1 MRDLYLREEGGNCT
15 QSRHPTQTLQ
25 VHLKQIECADDF
37 SVETYE
43 NRITM
48 SAIIRLCQR
57 SFFVV
62 NSFRARAHTGFPAV
76 VKVAPFSNE
85 IEEHRVD
92 WRAKSLKPPPSKEQR
107 LLKFKKIRKRFR
119 LMLDYEKTP
128 RFKNL
133 QYARIRMSLET
144 IAREKATDEDMVN
157 LSMRIIQRLV
167 REQKKIAIT
176 KHFPWIKK
184 PQFFFKVYELW
195 KVAYLRGDDVM
206 HPKQLLRSLQTMER
220 HLEVFHYDIN
230 TVSLI
235 IEAWVATLDPSRA
248 PLEAE
253 AMLHFARAEYER
265 TQYDLLRPNA
275 HIYSLVI
282 EAWCNSGLPESLERM
297 ERLFKL
303 MCSTGVTP
311 SRMVYALF
319 LRYWGERG
327 DIAKVHSILNTMV
340 EQNLRVDM
348 KVLSEAVKGMARV
361 GKPVHAEELLS
372 HMLER
377 DPDDETELQY
387 MEDSVQS
394 IMISYAK
401 ILMDGRADFTI
412 KQNAVESAEILFDR
426 VLRRGFIDPYLN
438 GEHRMFQ

>member
-1 MRDLYLREEGGNCT
+1 MIFRPDLLELYKKIIESDDASIE
-15 QSRHPTQTLQ
+15 TL
-25 VHLKQIECADDF
+25 D
-37 SVETYE
+37 
-43 NRITM
+43 NRIM
-48 SAIIRLCQR
+48 ISVIVRLFQR
-57 SFFVV
+57 PLFTVK
-62 NSFRARAHTGFPAV
+62 SFRASARTIFPTV
-76 VKVAPFSNE
+76 VNVAPFSS
-85 IEEHRVD
+85 EEETRVD
-92 WRAKSLKPPPSKEQR
+92 WRARSLKPPTSKEQK

-119 LMLDYEKTP
+119 QLLDYDKTL

-133 QYARIRMSLET
+133 QYGKIKQSLET
-144 IAREKATDEDMVN
+144 LVREQATDEDIVN

-176 KHFPWIKK
+176 KHYPWIKK

-235 IEAWVATLDPSRA
+235 IEAWVATLDPERA

-275 HIYSLVI
+275 HIYNLVI
-282 EAWCNSGLPESLERM
+282 QTWCNSGLPDSLERM
-297 ERLFKL
+297 ERMFKL
-303 MCSTGVTP
+303 MTSTGVTP
-311 SRMVYALF
+311 SRMGYASF

-327 DIAKVHSILNTMV
+327 DIAKVNSILNTMV
-340 EQNLRVDM
+340 EKQLRVDM

-361 GKPVHAEELLS
+361 GEPVHAEELLS
-372 HMLER
+372 RMLER
-377 DPDDETELQY
+377 DPDDETELQHV
-387 MEDSVQS
+387 EDSVQS

-401 ILMDGRADFTI
+401 ILMNGKADFAI
-412 KQNAVESAEILFDR
+412 KEKAVESAEIVFDR
-426 VLRRGFIDPYLN
+426 VMRRGFIDPYLN
-438 GEHRMFQ
+438 GKRAMYHYRS